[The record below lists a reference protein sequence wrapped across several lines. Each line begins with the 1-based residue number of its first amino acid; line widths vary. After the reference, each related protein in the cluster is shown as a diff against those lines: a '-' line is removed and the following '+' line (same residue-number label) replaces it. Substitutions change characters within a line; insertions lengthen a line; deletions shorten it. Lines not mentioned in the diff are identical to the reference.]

1 VVEYTFQS
9 NNHICQEAA
18 ALLVGVVAGIRNA
31 HAAGDDSTDRILA
44 VEVGGLEELP
54 IGKAMVHTLDAEGA
68 VEDVEGAAEGVDAAA
83 EPYEVVGEEA
93 PSPVAAGPVAAAAGV
108 VAAAEVG
115 AAEAAEPAEGVHIA
129 VEFAAEPEV
138 VLAQE

>member
-1 VVEYTFQS
+1 VVEHTSRS
-9 NNHICQEAA
+9 NNHICQEGA
-18 ALLVGVVAGIRNA
+18 ALLVGVVAGIHNA
-31 HAAGDDSTDRILA
+31 HAAGDDNTDRILA
-44 VEVGGLEELP
+44 VEVGGSEELP
-54 IGKAMVHTLDAEGA
+54 IGKAMAHTLDAEGA

-93 PSPVAAGPVAAAAGV
+93 PSPVAAGPVAVAV
-108 VAAAEVG
+108 VAAAVVVE

>member
-1 VVEYTFQS
+1 
-9 NNHICQEAA
+9 
-18 ALLVGVVAGIRNA
+18 LLVGVVAGIRNA
-31 HAAGDDSTDRILA
+31 HAAGDDNTDRILA
-44 VEVGGLEELP
+44 VEVGGSEELP

-93 PSPVAAGPVAAAAGV
+93 PSPVAAGPVAAAAAV
-108 VAAAEVG
+108 VDAAAVVEAAAVEAVE
-115 AAEAAEPAEGVHIA
+115 AAEAAEGVHIA